1 MGETS
6 EKTSEKPPEKTIA
19 IVDYGMGNLRSV
31 QKAFE
36 KIGAKAIVTS
46 DPGEVQKASKIVLP
60 GVGAFGA
67 CMENLEKFGLAA
79 TIKSVIDQKKPFL
92 GICMGLQ
99 VLFDEGEEFGKHKGL
114 GVIPGKVIKFKL
126 PQQYKIP
133 HMGWNRLLKKRR
145 HPVLADIDDNAY
157 FYFVH
162 SYHVVPKDPQ
172 VIATMTDYGREF
184 VSSIAKDNIFACQ
197 FHPEKSQNLGLK
209 MLKSFANL

>member
-1 MGETS
+1 V
-6 EKTSEKPPEKTIA
+6 IA

-36 KIGAKAIVTS
+36 KVGAKAVVTS
-46 DPGEVQKASKIVLP
+46 DAGEVQQAEKVVLP

-67 CMENLEKFGLAA
+67 CMENLEKFGLVS
-79 TIKSVIDQKKPFL
+79 TIHKVIADKKPFL
-92 GICMGLQ
+92 GICMGMQ

-114 GVIPGKVIKFKL
+114 GIIPGKVIRFKL
-126 PQQYKIP
+126 AKQFKIP
-133 HMGWNRLLKKRR
+133 HMGWNRIHKRRR
-145 HPVLADIDDNAY
+145 HPVLAEIDENAY

-172 VIATMTDYGREF
+172 VIATTTDYGKEF

-209 MLKSFANL
+209 MLKAFANL